1 MIEGLDPAQIM
12 PVGRMIFSVRGM
24 FCASCAMSV
33 QHVIERQPGVKD
45 CTVNFTSGA
54 ALVHWRPEEFDLYQ
68 LFARIKQL
76 GYEMAPLVDGNEVE
90 QRLQAQANRLQLQ
103 LILAGFFGMWSMMGT
118 WLLYWDV
125 QGLVGINP
133 LWIGLGAVL
142 FSLPVVLYSGLDLY
156 KAGWKTLRAGVPG
169 MDFLVSVGVW
179 GSLLLSIWNLWRGH
193 AIVYVDAATMLV
205 TFLLLGRLIEIYARK
220 NNLLGI
226 DALRQLLPETATLI
240 HTGQANQ
247 TVPLNE
253 VQVGQLVYVQA
264 GERIPVDGTVHT
276 GQSQIDNSLLTGE
289 SLPVAVQAGST
300 VYAGMVNVL
309 SPLVVRVE
317 QPQGQRRIDTLGLRM
332 LELFGAKSSMSDAVE
347 AFVRVLLPAV
357 FVVAIVAFM
366 RQLWMNVAI
375 EQALLAA
382 LSLLV
387 AACPCA
393 VGLAL
398 PLAFS
403 SGSTKA
409 SEAGVLLRDPASAEA
424 LAKARLFAFD
434 KTGTLTTGQ
443 LAVTQVVSPFM
454 DEGQLV
460 ARAASIEAGVSH
472 PVAVAIVNYVKQQAL
487 ELPILTGPIAR
498 SFTGVHYEDSDGE
511 VWLVGAPRWLAEQG
525 VRDVPSE
532 LPHSEVDVAPAAV
545 VHVAQ
550 NHRWVGA
557 LVLHDHIREDAL
569 AALNTLRDEG
579 CETLLVTGDSAT
591 AAQWVGQKLGFA
603 SHAIYAAYDPDQK
616 AQLLQSYTTVPT
628 AFVGDGVNDALVLAA
643 ADCGV
648 AITGANEIAVTASG
662 VVITHGGVERV
673 VQARQLA
680 QQTQRRIRQNLFFS
694 VCYNLA
700 AVGIFFHIG
709 VSPGMAAVAMGLSS
723 FTVVANSMR
732 AFKIA

>member
-1 MIEGLDPAQIM
+1 
-12 PVGRMIFSVRGM
+12 MIFSVRGM
-24 FCASCAMSV
+24 FCASCAMTV
-33 QHVIERQPGVKD
+33 QRVIERHPGVKD
-45 CTVNFTSGA
+45 CTVNFPSGA
-54 ALVHWRPEEFDLYQ
+54 ALVRWQPEEFDLYQ
-68 LFARIKQL
+68 LFACIKQL
-76 GYEMAPLVDGNEVE
+76 GYEILPLVDGNELE

-103 LILAGFFGMWSMMGT
+103 VILAGFFGMWSMMGT
-118 WLLYWDV
+118 WLLYWDM
-125 QGLVGINP
+125 QGLVGVNP

-240 HTGQANQ
+240 QAGQANQ
-247 TVPLNE
+247 TVPLIE
-253 VQVGQLVYVQA
+253 VLIGQQVYVQA
-264 GERIPVDGTVHT
+264 GERIPVDGTVYK

-289 SLPVAVQAGST
+289 SLPVTVQAGST
-300 VYAGMVNVL
+300 VYAGMVNLL
-309 SPLVVRVE
+309 SPLVLHVE
-317 QPQGQRRIDTLGLRM
+317 KGQGQRHIDSLGLRM
-332 LELFGAKSSMSDAVE
+332 LELFGAKSSMSDIAE
-347 AFVRVLLPAV
+347 SFVRVLLPIV
-357 FVVAIVAFM
+357 FVVAVVAFM
-366 RQLWMNVAI
+366 RQLWMDMSM
-375 EQALLAA
+375 EQALLAS
-382 LSLLV
+382 LSLLI

-403 SGSTKA
+403 SGSTRA

-424 LAKARLFAFD
+424 LAQARLFAFD

-443 LAVTQVVSPFM
+443 LAVTQVISPFM
-454 DEGQLV
+454 EKDQLV
-460 ARAASIEAGVSH
+460 AQIASIETGVVH
-472 PVAVAIVNYVKQQAL
+472 PIATAIVNYAKQQRL
-487 ELPILTGPIAR
+487 ELPVLKGHIER
-498 SFTGVHYEDSDGE
+498 SFTGVYYQDSDGE
-511 VWLVGAPRWLAEQG
+511 VWLVGAAHWLAEQG

-532 LPHSEVDVAPAAV
+532 LPHFKLKLAPAAV
-545 VHVAQ
+545 VHLTH

-557 LVLHDHIREDAL
+557 VVLQDHIREDAL
-569 AALNTLRDEG
+569 TALNTLRKEG
-579 CETLLVTGDSAT
+579 CDTLLVTGDNMT
-591 AAQWVGQKLGFA
+591 AAQWVGQTLGFA
-603 SHAIYAAYDPDQK
+603 PNNIYAGYDPDQK
-616 AQLLQSYTTVPT
+616 ARLLQSYTTVPT

-643 ADCGV
+643 ANCGV

-680 QQTQRRIRQNLFFS
+680 QQIQQRIRQNLFFS
-694 VCYNLA
+694 VCYNLV
-700 AVGIFFHIG
+700 AVGVFFHVG
-709 VSPGMAAVAMGLSS
+709 VSPGIAAVTMGLSS

-732 AFKIA
+732 PFSIFRE